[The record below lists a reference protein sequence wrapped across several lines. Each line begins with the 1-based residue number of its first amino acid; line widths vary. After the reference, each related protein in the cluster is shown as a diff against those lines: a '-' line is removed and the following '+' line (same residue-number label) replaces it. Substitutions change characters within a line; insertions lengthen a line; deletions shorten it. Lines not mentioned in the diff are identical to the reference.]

1 MTTLAEHIRQ
11 NDSDDSKSNVSSV
24 SSFRQAETCPCCKK
38 EVQARVMFN
47 HLRKIHPEF
56 VKTMYGVWKDSEMDE
71 LIKSNAPFPVEWTSK
86 DDFEDDVITTMWG
99 CLGCNNTYMT
109 IQNATKHCN
118 GKCKKEHNG
127 GLRRIKKEEQMDREK
142 SQKKFSAE
150 RLRWLNRTPAQIY
163 SCIQQDIAYYTKKW
177 IEVGSKVSRYLC
189 AMKHEA
195 PQDYIFLCITG
206 GEFEDDKKKME
217 ALERQVD
224 KETTMWK
231 RKYEDTL
238 PLLWGDTMVVSHIEY
253 EALEKMIRHTQEYE
267 CKF

>member
-24 SSFRQAETCPCCKK
+24 SSVRIAQICPCCKK
-38 EVQARVMFN
+38 EVQARFMFN
-47 HLRKIHPEF
+47 HLRKLHPEF
-56 VKTMYGVWKDSEMDE
+56 VKTMYGVWKDEHMDE
-71 LIKSNAPFPVEWTSK
+71 LIKNNAPFPIEWTSK
-86 DDFEDDVITTMWG
+86 DDFDDDVTTLLWG
-99 CLGCNNTYMT
+99 CLGCNNTYT
-109 IQNATKHCN
+109 THYNAMKHCQ

-127 GLRRIKKEEQMDREK
+127 GLKRIKKEEQMDREK

-150 RLRWLNRTPAQIY
+150 RQRWLNRTPAQIY
-163 SCIQQDIAYYTKKW
+163 SCIQQDIDYHTKKW
-177 IEVGSKVSRYLC
+177 AEVGSKVSRFL
-189 AMKHEA
+189 AVMKHEA
-195 PQDYIFLCITG
+195 PQDYIFFCITG

-231 RKYEDTL
+231 RKYEDIL
-238 PLLWGDTMVVSHIEY
+238 PLLWGDTMVVSHTEY
-253 EALEKMIRHTQEYE
+253 ESLEKSIKQCQDYE